1 MAGFDLDLRAVEEHI
16 DAADADETVEDGDGG
31 SRVVLGILDGTTDPD
46 EWIAEVESGNV
57 LVLDIDGELNELAS
71 GFARQIKDDGG
82 HLVRFRGFLI
92 VSPADIVVDTDR
104 L

>member
-16 DAADADETVEDGDGG
+16 DTADEDETVEDGEGG
-31 SRVVLGILDGTTDPD
+31 SRVVLGILDGTTDPQ
-46 EWIAEVESGNV
+46 EWIDEVDAGNV
-57 LVLDIDGELNELAS
+57 LVLDIEGELNELAA
-71 GFARQIKDDGG
+71 GFARQINDDGG

-92 VSPADIVVDTDR
+92 VSPAQIVVDTDR